1 MNNRFA
7 LNRIS
12 SDRRVNA
19 TKKKRFVLGANWL
32 IRWARIKKKRGEKS
46 CELDKHSEVRIER
59 TRNA

>member
-1 MNNRFA
+1 MNNRLA

-32 IRWARIKKKRGEKS
+32 IRWARIKKKRRKIM
-46 CELDKHSEVRIER
+46 RIG
-59 TRNA
+59 